1 MQPFRV
7 DLAITVET
15 ALSVG
20 GSGTLGTLAD
30 KNLLRDGWDRL
41 ILPGSQLKGRL
52 RHACEALAR
61 SLYPDEPVCRSPR
74 PELLCPQD
82 PTIPAGPDGQVK
94 CLVCSMFGSTYW
106 PSPLRFHNLIYDPD
120 YPLAPAERR
129 ERFDIPQDLRP
140 GVGLERRRRVAQEKI
155 LFLIETSLPG
165 TQPVFQADGAIE
177 GLLPSS
183 RHAALL
189 LAGLQECRRWGA
201 IKSRGLGW
209 TSVAVRA
216 WFGAEKL
223 VDTFDAAAAPMKWEA
238 LHA

>member
-1 MQPFRV
+1 MPLFRV
-7 DLAITVET
+7 DLAITIET
-15 ALSVG
+15 ALSIG

-30 KNLLRDGWDRL
+30 KNLLRDAWDRL
-41 ILPGSQLKGRL
+41 IIPGSQIKGRL

-74 PELLCPQD
+74 PDALCPQD
-82 PTIPAGPDGQVK
+82 PAIPQNPAGERK
-94 CLVCSMFGSTYW
+94 CLVCAIFGSTFW

-120 YPLAPAERR
+120 YPLTPAERR

-140 GVGLERRRRVAQEKI
+140 GVGIERRRGVAQEKL

-165 TQPVFQADGAIE
+165 TQPVFRAAGAIE
-177 GLLPSS
+177 GTLPTR

-209 TSVAVRA
+209 SSVALRA
-216 WFGAEKL
+216 KYDQETLMDTLAAEPTL
-223 VDTFDAAAAPMKWEA
+223 MKWEA
-238 LHA
+238 LYD